1 MTDPRSAQWD
11 VANKILCRE
20 SNGAQYNTTTKSSLV
35 KTQSPR
41 QISSPMQISQTP
53 RPVSQNQTQI
63 SETSRSTPLS
73 RTINEFHRLFRPN
86 RKNSPSSGN
95 SSKGRKKSAQICQV
109 TFTVFCFGR
118 KDTKNVPGTEEKV
131 ELFLAGI
138 GEKKVAFPFTDSN
151 VEFIET
157 MWENYSMLKDIKVDV
172 FCAERNPKEMVFN
185 QPPPTGYSAMYIKA
199 IINQGRL
206 SVCPQMNLMKE
217 GVVYLE
223 NDDMYRVKEPFGI
236 L

>member
-1 MTDPRSAQWD
+1 MERNT
-11 VANKILCRE
+11 
-20 SNGAQYNTTTKSSLV
+20 TTTKSSLM

-73 RTINEFHRLFRPN
+73 RTISEFHRLFHPY

-118 KDTKNVPGTEEKV
+118 KDTQKCTRHKRKSRTVSCRNWGKESSVSIHRLKCRVYRNYVEELVYV
-131 ELFLAGI
+131 E
-138 GEKKVAFPFTDSN
+138 
-151 VEFIET
+151 
-157 MWENYSMLKDIKVDV
+157 
-172 FCAERNPKEMVFN
+172 R
-185 QPPPTGYSAMYIKA
+185 
-199 IINQGRL
+199 
-206 SVCPQMNLMKE
+206 
-217 GVVYLE
+217 
-223 NDDMYRVKEPFGI
+223 YRSRCFSC
-236 L
+236 